1 MTERGFEKNFRSPPV
16 VTRGKKMK
24 KIFQIAKITIIRYT
38 TEGII
43 ATSGYAA
50 NGVYGSGGWTDFS
63 SGE

>member
-1 MTERGFEKNFRSPPV
+1 
-16 VTRGKKMK
+16 MK

-38 TEGII
+38 TEDII